1 MLLFVCINQFMPL
14 LPRTNG
20 NVLFSSSSLCI
31 LSSACMK
38 RIAIAINVVPWTQ
51 YTTQCLQTESF
62 SKIYIFWEMVSN
74 QSMKC
79 RYTCNVYDNWKL
91 ILALALLYLC
101 CNWLYTLYRMIPMCN
116 KATLSSE
123 VAHRPSSILLVLTVH
138 VNLVWVID
146 RTTTCHSILPCKQKP
161 DTIHTILEQIRTS
174 CNVQWGE

>member
-1 MLLFVCINQFMPL
+1 MPKIIIFDVILNGGYSKWRENALFNNAYKINMLLFVCINQFMPL

-91 ILALALLYLC
+91 ILALALLYFVVTDCILYIEWFLC
-101 CNWLYTLYRMIPMCN
+101 VT
-116 KATLSSE
+116 KQHS
-123 VAHRPSSILLVLTVH
+123 HQKLL
-138 VNLVWVID
+138 ID
-146 RTTTCHSILPCKQKP
+146 HHLFY
-161 DTIHTILEQIRTS
+161 
-174 CNVQWGE
+174 